1 MTMGTVNMVVVIITS
16 VVFFI
21 ISLILVLAPLP
32 QQQEEENTI
41 TLQLPNSDLKQ
52 LQVNN
57 LLKNFSQENIA
68 TRIPMCQRINPVEK
82 DTSVSNELELQKLE
96 VEKLKLQVEMQKLE
110 LKQKELDL
118 KLKDD

>member
-1 MTMGTVNMVVVIITS
+1 MTMGTVNMVVIIITS

-21 ISLILVLAPLP
+21 ISLVLVLTPLP
-32 QQQEEENTI
+32 QQEEENTV